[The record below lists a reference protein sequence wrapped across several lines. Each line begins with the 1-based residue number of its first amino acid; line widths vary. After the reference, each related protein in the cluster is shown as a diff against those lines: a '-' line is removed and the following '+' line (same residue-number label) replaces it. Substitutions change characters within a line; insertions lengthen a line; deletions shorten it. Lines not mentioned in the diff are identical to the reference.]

1 MNTKFLLLI
10 ILVFVIAIFLVN
22 LLSIYENNV
31 AFQKI
36 EKNVLINQDYLENH
50 IRNLQIRINLLMD
63 KENIILEKI
72 ENFK

>member
-1 MNTKFLLLI
+1 
-10 ILVFVIAIFLVN
+10 VFVIAIFLVN

>member
-1 MNTKFLLLI
+1 
-10 ILVFVIAIFLVN
+10 VFVIAIFLVN

-50 IRNLQIRINLLMD
+50 IRNLQIRINLLID

-72 ENFK
+72 ENLK